1 MDLSFWNIVI
11 NTHTWIKMNWSVPVP
26 GLSPN
31 AHNTCCRSYNVIII
45 TTIKQHMLLTLCLL
59 ISVLLGP
66 VETIITSGSNKVCV
80 CVCVSICAQRLLRF
94 KFFIKLYLLWHGF
107 SSGRSLCSWSSI
119 HCQLQEPLKV
129 LGISPVLS
137 VFFCHDV
144 YRWREKRQIS
154 ARQGRLDFRVGIQ

>member
-11 NTHTWIKMNWSVPVP
+11 NTRTWIKMNWSVPVP

-59 ISVLLGP
+59 ISLLLGP

-80 CVCVSICAQRLLRF
+80 CISICAQRLLRF
-94 KFFIKLYLLWHGF
+94 KFFIKQAFTSSDMGSAVAGPSAADPASTASCRSPWRFWGYLLF
-107 SSGRSLCSWSSI
+107 CLSS
-119 HCQLQEPLKV
+119 
-129 LGISPVLS
+129 
-137 VFFCHDV
+137 
-144 YRWREKRQIS
+144 S
-154 ARQGRLDFRVGIQ
+154 AMMSTDEERNDKYQQDKDD